1 MQRYKRYF
9 YFPSY
14 LCILCFYQLKMYF
27 LKNKSIK
34 NLVFSENHLYLC
46 SVGNN
51 LIDNINNI

>member
-14 LCILCFYQLKMYF
+14 SCFLCFYQLRIYF

-34 NLVFSENHLYLC
+34 NLVFLKIIYIFAVLE
-46 SVGNN
+46 
-51 LIDNINNI
+51 IT